1 MPGKVSGKPR
11 KAITLKVL
19 ICRSFEYVYTVAD
32 LNKMPPE
39 KYGKKVVKNAAAFYA
54 ECFIAI

>member
-19 ICRSFEYVYTVAD
+19 ICRSFDYIYTVPD
-32 LNKMPPE
+32 LNKMPLE
-39 KYGKKVVKNAAAFYA
+39 KYGKKVVKKAAAFYA
-54 ECFIAI
+54 ECLIAI